1 MEASLSNGLN
11 GRTIAVPET
20 RSLDIFADMLER
32 RGAKVLRCPLV
43 AIKDAPNPQ
52 PVLQWVEAFN
62 RGSCDDLI
70 LLTGEGLRRIL
81 SCIDRHKP
89 DLRAPFIDRLSQVRK
104 ITRGP
109 KPARALREISLKP
122 DIAAETPTTPGVIQA
137 LASLNLQGRRV
148 GVQLYGTERNPVL
161 MDFLQSAGAHT
172 LIVAPYIYA
181 DAADD
186 GAVRELLQ
194 QMAAGKVDAI
204 AFTSSPQVDR
214 LFNVGPEELVRTALR
229 RTQVAA
235 VGPVVGEALTRHG
248 VEVNCTPEESFFM
261 KPLTT
266 AMAEMLDA
274 MPQ

>member
-109 KPARALREISLKP
+109 KPARALRELSLKP
-122 DIAAETPTTPGVIQA
+122 DIAAETPTTPGVIQS
-137 LASLNLQGRRV
+137 LTSLNLQGRRV

-266 AMAEMLDA
+266 AMAEMLGA
-274 MPQ
+274 VPQ